1 MKKTRKPAA
10 VRAPRTAQAKATTP
24 LESLRAALQAIDPGA
39 EYSLLGEQITKV
51 VAAQPGV
58 GGVRLWR
65 WAEGKPAVWRED
77 GEVAPA
83 RAGAAEKVFGKSAHR
98 VENGLWMGPLGSDG
112 MVLGVLE
119 AHAAKPLPAETR
131 GALELV
137 AQYAGVA
144 MAQTENRHAL
154 QELSQIVEA
163 AKKLNSTL
171 DLGELINIILQMATR
186 QTEADR
192 GTVFLVDPQNDEIW
206 SLVGLGLE
214 QQEIRIP
221 TSRGIA
227 GFVARSGE
235 VVNLKD
241 VYADERFERE
251 VDRRLNYQT
260 RTMLCVPVRNKDGHV
275 IGVLQLLNKRDGTFN
290 ASDEHFLSAISDH
303 VALALENARL
313 HRELILKQ
321 RMERDLELARR
332 IQGGL
337 LPEAPPAIPGF
348 DIAVSHRASQMV
360 GGDYYDFVQL
370 NPETLLTVIAD
381 VEGKGVASALVM
393 ANLQATLRALV
404 AHLHSLERLVS
415 SVNNTILADTRGG
428 KFMTFFVAMLDQ
440 RNRSLHYI
448 NAGHVPPAVV
458 KASGEVNYLTEG
470 GMVMG
475 VFPDVPYDR
484 GFVRLEAG
492 DIVVGCTDGITE
504 AMDRQSNEYGNERLV
519 EVVKRNAAKPAAQ
532 IVETVLDDVERYSR
546 NGPHDDDR
554 ILFVLKVL

>member
-1 MKKTRKPAA
+1 MKKAGKSASRVKAGARPHRS
-10 VRAPRTAQAKATTP
+10 VRLEDLNAT
-24 LESLRAALQAIDPGA
+24 LKSIDPGA
-39 EYSLLGEQITKV
+39 DYWQLGGQIARA
-51 VAAQPGV
+51 VAAQPEIK
-58 GGVRLWR
+58 GVRLWR
-65 WAEGKPAVWRED
+65 LADGHPAIWRED
-77 GEVAPA
+77 GKPGAVEEAVIQKTFAK
-83 RAGAAEKVFGKSAHR
+83 GAADSR
-98 VENGLWMGPLGSDG
+98 NGLWITPLGSNGDV
-112 MVLGVLE
+112 MGVLE
-119 AHAAKPLPAETR
+119 AYAAKSFTPETK
-131 GALELV
+131 GALELL
-137 AQYAGVA
+137 AKYAGVA
-144 MAQTENRHAL
+144 MGHTEKRLAL
-154 QELSQIVEA
+154 QELSGIVEA

-192 GTVFLVDPQNDEIW
+192 GTVFLVDQEHEEIW

-227 GFVARSGE
+227 GYVARSGE

-241 VYADERFERE
+241 VYADERFERD

-260 RTMLCVPVRNKDGHV
+260 RTMLCVPVRNKDANV
-275 IGVLQLLNKRDGTFN
+275 IGVLQLLNKREGAFSS
-290 ASDEHFLSAISDH
+290 SDEHFLSAISDH
-303 VALALENARL
+303 IALALENARL

-332 IQGGL
+332 IQSGL
-337 LPEAPPAIPGF
+337 LPEAPPVIPGF

-458 KASGEVNYLTEG
+458 KANGEINYLTEG

-484 GFVRLEAG
+484 GFVRLETG
-492 DIVVGCTDGITE
+492 DTVVGCTDGITE
-504 AMDRQSNEYGNERLV
+504 AMDRQANEYGNERLV

-546 NGPHDDDR
+546 GGPHDDDR
-554 ILFVLKVL
+554 ILFILKVL